1 MKKFIFIMMGTVIL
15 ALCMSAC
22 KTQNKAS
29 DSNTPAVPSAGETTT
44 GVLVEKYWKLIEL
57 RGNPVTESNG
67 KDAYII
73 FKAEDN
79 RFNGNA
85 GCNRISGSFQTKEPD
100 RITFSQT
107 VATRMMCLNME
118 TEDQFLQV
126 LNTADSYVVRND
138 TLTLNRARMAP
149 LARFVATYME

>member
-1 MKKFIFIMMGTVIL
+1 MKKFIFIMMGTAIL

-22 KTQNKAS
+22 KTQKKVS
-29 DSNTPAVPSAGETTT
+29 DNVLAVHDREKGTAT
-44 GVLVEKYWKLIEL
+44 LVETHWKLIEL

-73 FKAEDN
+73 FKAKDN

-107 VATRMMCLNME
+107 AATRMMCLNME